1 MSTALDHPIVA
12 VYLHELDI
20 ALAGLPPGAAA
31 ELSEQLRA
39 HLREALPDGAD
50 DATIREVL
58 AALGPAR
65 LVALAVAESGS
76 GRARQLSRWQP
87 LLRRTVALAR
97 RAPMGIRI
105 SAAVLAIAVGASA
118 GTLIYWQTQPDVT
131 FDGGYAWW
139 SPQDAAPSIQAEA
152 GGATRDT
159 VPLRPGQIQGF
170 AIFVYNP
177 SDTSQRILGAPAGSV
192 SPGAPVPPQ
201 IAVSTTGSLQLGG
214 EPHSVAYQVGGTI
227 PPHSYRWLRVLWRS
241 YQCYLEGPGGS
252 QGTDLLTLRVK
263 VGWITRT
270 EVIPLPTEF
279 AVSPITKWPAWCN
292 SHPPQ
297 P

>member
-1 MSTALDHPIVA
+1 MSTALDHPLVA
-12 VYLHELDI
+12 GYLHELDI

-39 HLREALPDGAD
+39 HLLEALPDRAD
-50 DATIREVL
+50 DATIGEVL

-65 LVALAVAESGS
+65 LVALAAADPGS
-76 GRARQLSRWQP
+76 GRARQLRRRQP
-87 LLRRTVALAR
+87 LLRRTAALAR
-97 RAPMGIRI
+97 RVPMRIWI
-105 SAAVLAIAVGASA
+105 SAAVLAIAAGASA

-131 FDGGYAWW
+131 FDGGYSWW
-139 SPQDAAPSIQAEA
+139 SPQDAAPSIQTEA
-152 GGATRDT
+152 DGVTQDT

-177 SDTSQRILGAPAGSV
+177 SDTSQRILGAPAGSI
-192 SPGAPVPPQ
+192 SPGAPVSPQ

-214 EPHSVAYQVGGTI
+214 EPHLVAYQAGGTI

-263 VGWITRT
+263 VGLITRT
-270 EVIPLPTEF
+270 EVISLPAEF
-279 AVSPITKWPAWCN
+279 AVSPVTKWPPWCN

>member
-1 MSTALDHPIVA
+1 MSTALDHPLA
-12 VYLHELDI
+12 AGYLHELDI
-20 ALAGLPPGAAA
+20 ALAALPPGAAA
-31 ELSEQLRA
+31 ELSGQLRA
-39 HLREALPDGAD
+39 HLLEALPDGAN

-65 LVALAVAESGS
+65 LVALAAAEPGS
-76 GRARQLSRWQP
+76 GRARQLRRRQP
-87 LLRRTVALAR
+87 RLRRTVALAR
-97 RAPMGIRI
+97 RVPMRIWI
-105 SAAVLAIAVGASA
+105 SAAVLAIAAGAPA
-118 GTLIYWQTQPDVT
+118 GTLIYWQTQPGVT
-131 FDGGYAWW
+131 FGGGYSWW
-139 SPQDAAPSIQAEA
+139 SPQDAASSIQAEA
-152 GGATRDT
+152 GGVTQDT

-177 SDTSQRILGAPAGSV
+177 SDTSQRILGAPAGSI

-214 EPHSVAYQVGGTI
+214 APHLVAYQAGGTI
-227 PPHSYRWLRVLWRS
+227 PAHSYRWLRVLWRS
-241 YQCYLEGPGGS
+241 YQCYLDGPGGS

-270 EVIPLPTEF
+270 EVIPLPAEF
-279 AVSPITKWPAWCN
+279 AVSPITKWPAWCD